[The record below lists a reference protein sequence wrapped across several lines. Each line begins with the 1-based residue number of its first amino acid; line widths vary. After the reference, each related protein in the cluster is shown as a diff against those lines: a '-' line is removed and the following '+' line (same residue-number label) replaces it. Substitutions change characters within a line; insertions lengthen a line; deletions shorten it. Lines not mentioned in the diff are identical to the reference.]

1 MFHRSENLFLRPAWI
16 EDAQAVTNGIGE
28 EAIVRNLA
36 RAPWPYTM
44 DNAVEFLSG
53 SQEGR
58 LPNFALTLPGEAGS
72 ELVGMC
78 GLHEDGDR
86 IELGYWIA
94 RKWWGRGIA
103 TEAARAVLGV
113 AKALG
118 FERIHAGHFVDNPAS
133 GKVLRKAG
141 FKPTGEMRMQFSLAR
156 GHEAI
161 SRRFSVDLIDAGGE
175 NSSCEMKRAA

>member
-1 MFHRSENLFLRPAWI
+1 MFHRSENLFMRPAWI
-16 EDAQAVTNGIGE
+16 EDASAVAKGIGE

-53 SQEGR
+53 PQEGR
-58 LPNFALTLPGEAGS
+58 LPNFALTLPGEPGAQ
-72 ELVGMC
+72 LVGMC

-94 RKWWGRGIA
+94 RPYWGRGIA
-103 TEAARAVLGV
+103 TEAAKAVLEV
-113 AKALG
+113 ARALG
-118 FERIHAGHFVDNPAS
+118 FTRIHAGHFIDNPAS

-141 FKPTGEMRMQFSLAR
+141 FEPTGEVRPQFSLAR
-156 GHEAI
+156 GGEAM
-161 SRRFSVDLIDAGGE
+161 SRRYSVDLVDCPEDTSPYEI
-175 NSSCEMKRAA
+175 KRAA